1 MKKRP
6 MKQMLAAAL
15 GFAILSNTAMIHP
28 AIAAPDSYTIEMPA
42 APAWGYFTD
51 KYKTNQNEFTTVDT
65 NAAYGTLSEFLKLW
79 TPGSSWDQGTKLRP
93 DVLDYNIQYVVN
105 LAATRTPADE
115 EMAYLVDRRGQT
127 YGATEGLGA
136 LADTY
141 RTLSGTTT
149 VIKDVA
155 ADATTVKYDD
165 VGSTNKGGDS
175 DSQLGKMVDLVGI
188 VRGNYASTNPSKNFF
203 QYMRP
208 YRWVNQQENSQANRI
223 VVPTLVPA
231 ISKTPATDGGFP
243 SGHTNASYLA
253 SLSLAYAVPE
263 RYQEMLTRASEMG
276 DSRIVSGMHSPLD
289 VMGGRVLATALAAA
303 ALSDPANAEL
313 KKQAYDQAHDILLKQ
328 PLGTSEDR
336 FGNYEKNKADYFKR
350 LTYGFQPIGDTTK
363 QMVVPK
369 NAEVLLETRLPYLSA
384 SQRRAV
390 LATTG
395 LPSGYPL
402 LDDPEGWG
410 RLNLFEAANGYGA
423 LDGTVTVGMDSA
435 LGGFH
440 AQDHWRNAISGT
452 GRLVKEGSGWLKLS
466 GANTYSGGTEINGGT
481 LEALSAKAFGSGSVV
496 NNGGTVTENVY
507 GGGTVTAQVYG
518 GGGGLVIG
526 GDFKQSANGTLELNV
541 AAPGDTLEVA
551 GSVQAGGTLKVNFAN
566 GYAPTAGDF
575 TVITHAAGTASGMF
589 NNLQVDG
596 LPSNYG
602 AVLGYR
608 DGRIVLTLAETNP
621 GSPNPGTTH
630 PPSGGGGSVTPPPTA
645 PVPTTP
651 APQPTT
657 PPIAVPVTPSA
668 PAQPGT
674 PGTPAPLPTS
684 PFRSGIV
691 DAAAL
696 LQSLTQKA
704 AAAPASAGT
713 FSDLPAGH
721 WSGGSVSKAAKLGI
735 VSGYANGT
743 FRPNA
748 PVTRAEFSAM
758 IARAFGIEPAVSS
771 ASFGDTRSSWAA
783 GYIGALSDLGVVA
796 GYSDNSF
803 KPNAKISR
811 AEMAVMI
818 ARVINLSE
826 LPAAAA
832 PASFSDVGSD
842 HWAAGVI
849 DQAVSA
855 GLLNG
860 ASASSFAPDKNASRA
875 EAITLIVR
883 TLASDASVKS
893 LLEGL

>member
-15 GFAILSNTAMIHP
+15 GFAILSNTALIHP

-51 KYKTNQNEFTTVDT
+51 SYKTNKTEYTKVET

-175 DSQLGKMVDLVGI
+175 DSPLGKVVDLVGI

-350 LTYGFQPIGDTTK
+350 LTYGFQPIGDTT
-363 QMVVPK
+363 QEMVVPK

-384 SQRRAV
+384 EQRRAV

-423 LDGTVTVGMDSA
+423 LDGTVTVNMDAA
-435 LGGFH
+435 LGEFH
-440 AQDHWRNAISGT
+440 AQDHWRNAISGS
-452 GRLVKEGSGWLKLS
+452 GRLVKEGSGMLKLS
-466 GANTYSGGTEINGGT
+466 GANTYSGGTEINSGT
-481 LEALSAKAFGSGSVV
+481 LEALSATAFGSGSVV

-518 GGGGLVIG
+518 GSGGLVIG
-526 GDFKQSANGTLELNV
+526 GDFTQSANGTLELNI

-566 GYAPTAGDF
+566 GYVPTAGDV
-575 TVITHAAGTASGMF
+575 TVITHAAGAASGLF
-589 NNLQVDG
+589 NNLQVAG

-621 GSPNPGTTH
+621 GNPNPVPTN

-651 APQPTT
+651 APQPT
-657 PPIAVPVTPSA
+657 
-668 PAQPGT
+668 
-674 PGTPAPLPTS
+674 S

-696 LQSLTQKA
+696 LQSLTQRAAA

-721 WSGGSVSKAAKLGI
+721 WSGGAVSKAAKLGI

-758 IARAFGIEPAVSS
+758 IARAFGIEPAAAS
-771 ASFGDTRSSWAA
+771 ASFGDTGSNWAA

-818 ARVINLSE
+818 ARVINLGE

-849 DQAVSA
+849 DQAASA

-860 ASASSFAPDKNASRA
+860 AYASSFAPNKNASRA

-883 TLASDASVKS
+883 TLESDVSVKS